1 MTHRERAKIT
11 ALDIYHGA
19 LLGLMGLFYVFI
31 VFLMFL

>member
-1 MTHRERAKIT
+1 MIQRETPKIT
-11 ALDIYHGA
+11 ALDIYRGA

>member
-1 MTHRERAKIT
+1 MIHRETPKIT